1 MKERKSGRKEKVE
14 EKKMMRKKMDENEN
28 KKEDMVKE
36 NGINNKFKININ
48 QKNL

>member
-1 MKERKSGRKEKVE
+1 
-14 EKKMMRKKMDENEN
+14 MMRKKMDENEN
-28 KKEDMVKE
+28 KKEDMVKD